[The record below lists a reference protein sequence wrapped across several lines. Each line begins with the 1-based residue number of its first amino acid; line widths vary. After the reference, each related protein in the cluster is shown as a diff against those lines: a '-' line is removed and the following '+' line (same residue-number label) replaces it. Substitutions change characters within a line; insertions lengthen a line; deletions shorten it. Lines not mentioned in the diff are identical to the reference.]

1 MAKSNRPS
9 QYIVYTDMPSYGY
22 GSGCQVRVLRVPKGM
37 SRESAYDRL
46 PPTVGKLAWVSAY
59 SAATAKA
66 GAAQSRGIVCPRSV
80 SGARSR
86 RKRRR

>member
-22 GSGCQVRVLRVPKGM
+22 GSGCHVRVLRVPKTM
-37 SRESAYDRL
+37 SRESAYDLL

-59 SAATAKA
+59 SASTAKEHA
-66 GAAQSRGIVCPRSV
+66 MQSRGVVCPRNL
-80 SGARSR
+80 GRSR